1 MEDERIVDGYRGTI
15 AAFDAEGNSEKQ
27 YWDDLSGKRLNP
39 KLVKEARKEEMV
51 EFRKHGVYVK
61 VPIQRCWDETGKD
74 PIGVRWVDINKGDD
88 EDPEY
93 RSRLVA
99 QEINMDKREDLFAAT
114 PPLEAKKM
122 LLSWAVTEDIGY
134 KEGLREHGM
143 KVDFID
149 VRRAYFHARAR
160 RKVFVKLPEED
171 HEEGMCGMLIKAMYG
186 TRDAAQNWEFEYVD
200 FMGKIGFSKSRATP

>member
-1 MEDERIVDGYRGTI
+1 MNGRAKAAEVYPDKLCREIVVGLTEQMEVDERIVCGYKGTI
-15 AAFDAEGNSEKQ
+15 AAFEAEGNGEKQ

-51 EFRKHGVYVK
+51 EFGKHGVYVK

-88 EDPEY
+88 ADPEY

-99 QEINMDKREDLFAAT
+99 QEIKMDKREDLFAAT

-122 LLSWAVTEDIGY
+122 LLSWAVTEGIGY
-134 KEGLREHGM
+134 KHGL
-143 KVDFID
+143 K
-149 VRRAYFHARAR
+149 
-160 RKVFVKLPEED
+160 
-171 HEEGMCGMLIKAMYG
+171 
-186 TRDAAQNWEFEYVD
+186 
-200 FMGKIGFSKSRATP
+200 